1 MGLSNSDGSKNKN
14 QTCSGIGDFSIGI
27 FVAYFLSPLI
37 ASAFMPTASTIGDMS
52 DIGSVMDHMGKASRT
67 AETSRTISLVALVVS
82 FAGLVYSAV
91 VAASWFISAAP
102 K

>member
-1 MGLSNSDGSKNKN
+1 MDRKTRIKLVAGLA
-14 QTCSGIGDFSIGI
+14 IFSIGI

-82 FAGLVYSAV
+82 FAGLVYFAV